1 MSKMMD
7 KRLRIMEKKFFI
19 ENINIYQGKFEN
31 VKVYFWINT
40 SDFPLMHSHEDYW
53 EFTVVQSGTIE
64 NHVNGTT
71 QICTPGTLFYCT
83 TKDVHN
89 LISNE
94 KSIRYVNFTIAESA
108 MEQLLAPF
116 SAKTIDRL
124 YRNQRVYSLPTE
136 MFSSMET
143 ALHNLNIIPLDQYEK
158 TNDIIISQIMD
169 FLQFIVLGLQ
179 SEESSNQ
186 PLWMQ
191 TLNEMK
197 LSEEFFTYTV
207 DDLCQ
212 KLNYSR
218 MQLSR
223 LFKAHFGTTPHDY
236 LLSNRL
242 LYAQN
247 LLINTD
253 LNTIEIANAVGYSNL
268 AQFNIVFKNKFGV
281 TPGQYRK

>member
-1 MSKMMD
+1 
-7 KRLRIMEKKFFI
+7 
-19 ENINIYQGKFEN
+19 
-31 VKVYFWINT
+31 
-40 SDFPLMHSHEDYW
+40 
-53 EFTVVQSGTIE
+53 
-64 NHVNGTT
+64 
-71 QICTPGTLFYCT
+71 
-83 TKDVHN
+83 
-89 LISNE
+89 
-94 KSIRYVNFTIAESA
+94 
-108 MEQLLAPF
+108 
-116 SAKTIDRL
+116 
-124 YRNQRVYSLPTE
+124 

>member
-1 MSKMMD
+1 
-7 KRLRIMEKKFFI
+7 MEKKFFI
-19 ENINIYQGKFEN
+19 ENINVYQGKFEN
-31 VKVYFWINT
+31 VKVYFWINI

-116 SAKTIDRL
+116 SGKTIDSL
-124 YRNQRVYSLPTE
+124 YRNQRIYSLPTE

-143 ALHNLNIIPLDQYEK
+143 VLHNLNIIPLDQYEK

-169 FLQFIVLGLQ
+169 FLQFIVLELQ

>member
-1 MSKMMD
+1 MD
-7 KRLRIMEKKFFI
+7 KRFRIMEKKFFI

-40 SDFPLMHSHEDYW
+40 SDFPFMHSHEDYW

>member
-1 MSKMMD
+1 MD
-7 KRLRIMEKKFFI
+7 KRFRIMEKKFFI

-179 SEESSNQ
+179 SEESSKQ

>member
-7 KRLRIMEKKFFI
+7 KRFRIMKKKFSI

-71 QICTPGTLFYCT
+71 QICTQGTLFYCT

>member
-7 KRLRIMEKKFFI
+7 KRFRIMEKKFFI
-19 ENINIYQGKFEN
+19 ENINVYQGKFEN

-116 SAKTIDRL
+116 SAKTIDSL
-124 YRNQRVYSLPTE
+124 HRNQRIYSLPTE

-143 ALHNLNIIPLDQYEK
+143 VLHNLNIIPLDQYEK